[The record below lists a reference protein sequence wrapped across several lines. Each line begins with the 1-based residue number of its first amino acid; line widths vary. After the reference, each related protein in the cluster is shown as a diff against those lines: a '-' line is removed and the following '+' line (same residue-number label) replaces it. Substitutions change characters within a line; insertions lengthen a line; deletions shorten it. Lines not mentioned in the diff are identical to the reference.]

1 MLRKLSGVIVVCAAL
16 KTPHLQAATG
26 FCNTTNGP
34 KIYTVDASMSVSDP
48 DNNQTG
54 KTFTERFGSSENYS
68 AHCDCDDSDLNK
80 DPHPGA
86 YYKGEYLAPATQYG
100 SAYYIHVNDNIELA
114 AAINIANVG
123 DVQVPFT
130 DIWNKKNNGCSLNS
144 FTTGQSG
151 VLAFRISKPFFGQM
165 TIPQMAVAAIYGTVR
180 PGQYSSEPMAKVFVE
195 GTITVPQS
203 CEINAGEVISVD
215 FGTIFAKNFATRGH
229 KPEGFVDKKTTIAY
243 ICKNISDGVT
253 LTMTFSGAP
262 ANGIPEALA
271 TTNPDVGVLIK
282 DDSEQVIPV
291 NTGEVPM
298 PLDPSTDMTNRTGK
312 VDILTAPVNLSGNTP
327 QMGEFSGSASIT
339 IDIR

>member
-16 KTPHLQAATG
+16 NTPHLQAATG

-130 DIWNKKNNGCSLNS
+130 DIWNKK
-144 FTTGQSG
+144 
-151 VLAFRISKPFFGQM
+151 I
-165 TIPQMAVAAIYGTVR
+165 MAVHLTVLL
-180 PGQYSSEPMAKVFVE
+180 PGRVAFWH
-195 GTITVPQS
+195 
-203 CEINAGEVISVD
+203 
-215 FGTIFAKNFATRGH
+215 FA
-229 KPEGFVDKKTTIAY
+229 
-243 ICKNISDGVT
+243 
-253 LTMTFSGAP
+253 
-262 ANGIPEALA
+262 
-271 TTNPDVGVLIK
+271 
-282 DDSEQVIPV
+282 
-291 NTGEVPM
+291 
-298 PLDPSTDMTNRTGK
+298 
-312 VDILTAPVNLSGNTP
+312 
-327 QMGEFSGSASIT
+327 SASLFLG
-339 IDIR
+339 R